1 MQTNACVVFGM
12 AFGKWRSTWQ
22 LPLTLS
28 FGALSKCRASRALS
42 ESFSQDSLSDSDSKL
57 FQTQLVCRFFYCCCF
72 FFLFCV
78 GAASPFYCG
87 AGCFSFSIKPVKF
100 VKLDKFST
108 FQVVGCL
115 KMSLLRVGWGVC
127 WIYTQSTY
135 DWGMGP
141 LYFDP
146 IQSDPIPVPVSA

>member
-1 MQTNACVVFGM
+1 M

-42 ESFSQDSLSDSDSKL
+42 ESFSQDSLSDSDFESKL
-57 FQTQLVCRFFYCCCF
+57 FRTQLVCRFFYCCCF

>member
-1 MQTNACVVFGM
+1 M

-42 ESFSQDSLSDSDSKL
+42 ESFSQDSDSDFDLKL
-57 FQTQLVCRFFYCCCF
+57 FRTQLVCRFFYCCF

-108 FQVVGCL
+108 FQVVARRWACF
-115 KMSLLRVGWGVC
+115 GWVEVC
-127 WIYTQSTY
+127 VESTQSTY
-135 DWGMGP
+135 DGAWVP
-141 LYFDP
+141 SISIQTVP
-146 IQSDPIPVPVSA
+146 IRSHPCPCLINGI